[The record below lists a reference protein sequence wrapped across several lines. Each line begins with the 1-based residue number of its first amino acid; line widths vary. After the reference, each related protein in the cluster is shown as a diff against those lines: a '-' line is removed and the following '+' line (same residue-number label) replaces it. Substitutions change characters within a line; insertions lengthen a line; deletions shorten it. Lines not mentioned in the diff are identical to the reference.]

1 VALLLLLLAL
11 PARAAVFSPTSFTLA
26 NGLQV
31 VVVANHRAPIVT
43 QMVFYKVGAAD
54 DPVGKSGAAHFLE
67 HLMFRGTASLGPGRF
82 SLEVAKVG
90 GDENAYTTDDYTVYH
105 ETVAVEQLPLVMRLE
120 SDRMA
125 NLAITDAVVGPER
138 EVILEERRQR
148 IDNDP
153 GAQLG
158 ERLRAALFLNHPY
171 RRPTIG
177 WEHEMRGLTAEDER
191 TLYRRWYAPNN
202 AVLVIAGDVDPAA
215 VRALAE
221 RYFGPIAARPVPPRE
236 RLAEPPPVAPR
247 QVTLSSGRVQQ
258 PAWSLQYQ
266 APSYRGAPGGQAY
279 ALELLSQILGGG
291 TTSRLYRRLV
301 VEDKVASAAGT
312 AYDPDVLDN
321 AVFAF
326 FASPPAGGSAEA
338 VGRAVAAEIDR
349 LLRDGVS
356 EDELARAKA
365 LLQAS
370 AIKARDSLKEPARI
384 IGATLATGGT
394 IDELERWPERIG
406 AVTKAEMEAAAHAVL
421 RPEAA
426 VTGLLLPKPTS

>member
-1 VALLLLLLAL
+1 MLLAL
-11 PARAAVFSPTSFTLA
+11 AAPARAAVFSPTSYTLA

-31 VVVANHRAPIVT
+31 VVVPNHRAPIVT
-43 QMVFYKVGAAD
+43 QMLFYKVGAAD

-67 HLMFRGTASLGPGRF
+67 HLMFRGTSDVAPGQF

-90 GDENAYTTDDYTVYH
+90 GDENAYTTNDYTVYH
-105 ETVAVEQLPLVMRLE
+105 QTVAVEQLPLVMRLE

-138 EVILEERRQR
+138 DVILEERRER

-153 GAQLG
+153 GSQLA
-158 ERLRAALFLNHPY
+158 EQLRAALYLNHPY

-177 WEHEMRGLTAEDER
+177 WAHEMKGLTAEDER
-191 TLYRRWYAPNN
+191 GVYQRWYAPNN
-202 AVLVIAGDVDPAA
+202 AVLVVTGDVDPAA
-215 VRALAE
+215 VKALAE
-221 RYFGPIAARPVPPRE
+221 RFYGPIPARPIPPRQ

-247 QVTLSSGRVQQ
+247 QVTLASARVQQ
-258 PAWSLQYQ
+258 PGWSLQYQ
-266 APSYRGAPGGQAY
+266 APSYRTATGDQAY

-312 AYDPDVLDN
+312 GYDPDALDS
-321 AVFAF
+321 ATFYF
-326 FASPPAGGSAEA
+326 FASPPAGGDAEA
-338 VGRAVAAEIDR
+338 VGRAVTAEIGR
-349 LLRDGVS
+349 LLRDGVT

-365 LLQAS
+365 MLQAA
-370 AIKARDSLKEPARI
+370 AIKARDSLEEPARI
-384 IGATLATGGT
+384 VGTTLATGGT
-394 IDELERWPERIG
+394 IADLESWPERIG
-406 AVTKAEMEAAAHAVL
+406 AVTKAEIDAAARAVF
-421 RPEAA
+421 RPEGA